1 MEKNYKKLR
10 IFTAAPSDVATERSR
25 LAAVVAELNRPE
37 NLADFLGLTLE
48 VLNWDAYVAPLLGR
62 PEDVVF
68 QQLPVE
74 TWDIFIGILWLRFGT
89 PTSKLDPRSGKAF
102 MSGTQEEFS
111 LAYHAFKKN
120 DHPKILLYRC
130 TRMPARLDE
139 IDPDQ
144 YKRVQA
150 FFLQFDVNAEH
161 PGFYRSFQT
170 VEDFE
175 RSLRQDLAKLLVDYA
190 GSTVEVGS
198 IGDALIRYAPSFRD
212 NESVKLSQNSSS
224 LPEKQITPPLK
235 INFEYDIFLS
245 YGTDDVAIADE
256 LRLSLTSRG
265 LRCFMAERDIPVAA
279 QWDEKIR
286 SALLNSKS
294 ILLLITPRSKDRPW
308 VLLETGAAWA
318 LQKEIIPTL
327 MFVAPSDLLDPVKHY
342 QARVVETSVQRRTLA
357 EELANNFIVTETG

>member
-1 MEKNYKKLR
+1 MEKTYKKLR

-48 VLNWDAYVAPLLGR
+48 ILNWETHVAPLLGR
-62 PEDVVF
+62 PEETVL
-68 QQLPVE
+68 QQLAVE
-74 TWDIFIGILWLRFGT
+74 TWDIFVGVLWLRFGT
-89 PTSKLDPRSGKAF
+89 PTSKLDPQTGQAF
-102 MSGTQEEFS
+102 ISGTEEEFS
-111 LAYHAFKKN
+111 FAYQAWKTSGR
-120 DHPKILLYRC
+120 PKILLYRC

-150 FFLQFDVNAEH
+150 FFSQFDVNAEH
-161 PGFYRSFQT
+161 PGIYQPFQT

-175 RSLRQDLAKLLVDYA
+175 RRLRQDLAKLLVEYA
-190 GSTVEVGS
+190 GSTLEIGS
-198 IGDALIRYAPSFRD
+198 IGDALIRYAPSFRND
-212 NESVKLSQNSSS
+212 ESMKLSSKSSS
-224 LPEKQITPPLK
+224 LPETQITLPLK
-235 INFEYDIFLS
+235 ANNDYDIFLS
-245 YGTDDVAIADE
+245 YSTDDTAIANE
-256 LRLSLTSRG
+256 LYSSLTSKG

-286 SALLNSKS
+286 SALLTSKN

-318 LQKEIIPTL
+318 LQKEIIPAL
-327 MFVAPSDLLDPVKHY
+327 MFVAPSDLLDPVKRY
-342 QARVVETSVQRRTLA
+342 QARVVETSEQKRTLA
-357 EELANNFIVTETG
+357 EELANNFIVTEIG